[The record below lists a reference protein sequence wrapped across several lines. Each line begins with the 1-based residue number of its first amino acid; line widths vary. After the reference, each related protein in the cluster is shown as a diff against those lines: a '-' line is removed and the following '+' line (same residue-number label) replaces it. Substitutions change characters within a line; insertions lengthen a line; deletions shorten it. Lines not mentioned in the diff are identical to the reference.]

1 MVENPITRLL
11 FSSLVVPP
19 TIEVDV
25 KLIEGLVVKAG
36 STIALPAKMTGIP
49 LPTAKWISDGKEIT
63 TEGRFKIESAGLST
77 ILSITECQRG
87 DTGEYILNVSNPA
100 GSKTAALHVT
110 VLDLPGPPI
119 GPINILEVTPD
130 HMMIQWR
137 APKDDGGTPITNYV
151 VEKKDVKK
159 PWEPWSVVSS
169 SGTSTKAKVTRLEK
183 GREYIVRVR
192 AENKI
197 GIGAGLESPPTIAK
211 HMFNPPGPPGFPEC
225 SDITENAVTVEWA
238 LPDYDGGS
246 PISGYVVERREMTG
260 KWIRVNKTPVL
271 DLRYRVSG
279 LFEGNTY
286 EFRVFAENVAGI
298 SEPSLTSDP
307 IKATRAITKPGPPV
321 NPKLKDWSKSYADIC
336 WTKPTRDGGSPILGY
351 VVEAQKSGSAQWDRI
366 NKDLIKI
373 CAYRVPGL
381 IEGMEYR
388 LRIRATNKIGDSEP
402 RDLPE
407 TILAKDILV
416 PPEVVVDVSC
426 RDSVTVRAGQ
436 IISLISRVKGRPDP
450 EITWTKDAR
459 ALSRDKRT
467 DINNNYPVCELI
479 INDCVRSDYGKYS
492 IVAKNSSG
500 QAQATIL
507 VNVLDTP
514 GACQNLKVA
523 YATKKSCMVSWE
535 NPEDNGGTE
544 ITQYIIECRQ
554 PSQRGWT
561 IVSNDWTK
569 RLIKAPLSEGCEYFF
584 RVSAENKIGVGPST
598 ETKSPVLAV
607 DPIEKPGEPIDFHIS
622 EIGKTF
628 CFLKWKKP
636 DYDGGSRNLGYHIE
650 KKPKEAEE
658 WERLHKGA
666 IKETY
671 FMADRCIENQIY
683 QFRVQTKNEGGESN
697 WVTTGEVLVK
707 EQLVQPEVKIK
718 LDGTHVVRA
727 GDSIALEAMVKG
739 KPQPDVKWTKDE
751 TTEEIKKGPRLQLE
765 TGVDYSKLLITGAR
779 RTDSGKYAVTAS
791 NSAGTSSAK
800 ATVNVLDRPGPIRD
814 LKVSDITTDR
824 CNLAWQVPEDDGG
837 CDIYNYII
845 EKCETKR
852 GVWTVHSNAVI
863 TNKAKVTRLIEG
875 NEYIFR
881 VRAENKMGP
890 GPAIQSDTIVAGT
903 QFSVPDA
910 PETPEVT
917 RISKEEMTVQ
927 WSEPEKDGGK
937 PIIGYILEKRE
948 EHAVRWSP
956 VNKDPVPGTRFTV
969 TGLLPL
975 HDYQYR
981 VKAVNEIG
989 VGTPSKASRAIT
1001 AKDAVGKFIMLI
1013 GYLFNGLII
1022 TKSIALYIILCT
1034 CRTSCT
1040 TYQLKGCGQHK
1051 IHHNLELD

>member
-1 MVENPITRLL
+1 ML
-11 FSSLVVPP
+11 FLANFKTFDLVSFSVPP
-19 TIEVDV
+19 TIQVDV
-25 KLIEGLVVKAG
+25 KLIEGVVAKAG
-36 STIALPAKMTGIP
+36 TTILLPAKMTGIP
-49 LPTAKWISDGKEIT
+49 IPTAKWMTDGKEIIS
-63 TEGRFKIESAGLST
+63 EGRSHIETAGSSTVLS
-77 ILSITECQRG
+77 LSECRRG
-87 DTGEYILNVSNPA
+87 DTGEYVLTVTNPA
-100 GSKTAALHVT
+100 GSKTVALHVT
-110 VLDLPGPPI
+110 VLDLPGPPV

-130 HMMIQWR
+130 YMMIQWR
-137 APKDDGGTPITNYV
+137 APKDDGGTPVTNYV

-169 SGTSTKAKVTRLEK
+169 SGTSTKAKVSRLEK
-183 GREYIVRVR
+183 GREYVVRVR

-197 GIGAGLESPPTIAK
+197 GIGSGLESPPTIAK
-211 HMFNPPGPPGFPEC
+211 HMFNPPGPPGFPVC
-225 SDITENAVTVEWA
+225 SDITENAVTVEWT

-246 PISGYVVERREMTG
+246 PISGYVIERREMTG

-279 LFEGNTY
+279 LFEGNSY
-286 EFRVFAENVAGI
+286 EFRVFAENIAGI
-298 SEPSLTSDP
+298 SDPSLTSDP
-307 IKATRAITKPGPPV
+307 IKATRAITRPGPPA

-388 LRIRATNKIGDSEP
+388 FRIRATNKVGESEP
-402 RDLPE
+402 RELAE
-407 TILAKDILV
+407 TVLAKDILV

-426 RDSVTVRAGQ
+426 RESLTIRAGQ
-436 IISLISRVKGRPDP
+436 ILNLITRVKGRPDP

-467 DINNNYPVCELI
+467 EINTNHPLCELVI
-479 INDCVRSDYGKYS
+479 SDTVRSDYGKYA

-500 QAQATIL
+500 QAQATII

-514 GACQNLKVA
+514 GACQNLKVT
-523 YATKKSCMVSWE
+523 YVTKNSSMVSWE

-561 IVSNDWTK
+561 LLSNDCTK
-569 RLIKAPLSEGCEYFF
+569 RLFKAPLTEGCEYFF
-584 RVSAENKIGVGPST
+584 RVSAENKIGAGPFT
-598 ETKSPVLAV
+598 ETKTPVLAV

-636 DYDGGSRNLGYHIE
+636 DYDGGSRNLGYHVE

-658 WERLHKGA
+658 WERIHKGA

-697 WVTTGEVLVK
+697 WVTTAEVLVK
-707 EQLVQPEVKIK
+707 EQLVEPEIKIK
-718 LDGTHVVRA
+718 LDGTLVVKA
-727 GDSIALEAMVKG
+727 GDSIPIEANVKG
-739 KPQPDVKWTKDE
+739 KPQPDVKWTKDDGA
-751 TTEEIKKGPRLQLE
+751 EEIKKTPRVQIE
-765 TGVDYSKLLITGAR
+765 TGPDFSKLLFTGAR
-779 RTDSGKYAVTAS
+779 RSDSGKYVVSAT
-791 NSAGTSSAK
+791 NSAGSCSAFAK
-800 ATVNVLDRPGPIRD
+800 VSVLDKPGPVRD
-814 LKVSDITTDR
+814 LKVSGITTDR
-824 CNLAWQVPEDDGG
+824 CHVSWEVPEDDGG

-852 GVWTVHSNAVI
+852 GVWSVHSNAVI
-863 TNKAKVTRLIEG
+863 TNKTKVTRLIEG

-890 GPAIQSDTIVAGT
+890 GPAVQSEAIVAGT

-910 PETPEVT
+910 PETPEV
-917 RISKEEMTVQ
+917 IKIAKEEMTLQ

-937 PIIGYILEKRE
+937 PITGYLLEKRE

-956 VNKDPVPGTRFTV
+956 VNKEPTPATRFTV
-969 TGLLPL
+969 TGILPL

-981 VKAVNEIG
+981 VKAVNE
-989 VGTPSKASRAIT
+989 VGISCPSKSTRAVT
-1001 AKDAVGKFIMLI
+1001 AKDAVGMLS
-1013 GYLFNGLII
+1013 LIE
-1022 TKSIALYIILCT
+1022 T
-1034 CRTSCT
+1034 CSFLLR
-1040 TYQLKGCGQHK
+1040 
-1051 IHHNLELD
+1051 